1 MQTLPTVLDPL
12 FIQHEGIA
20 ADEVRELIGTEP
32 RRAPEH
38 GPLVLMR
45 AVLRD
50 AILCLQGQAPDVPRS
65 DRMRL
70 AEEARVW
77 VLSRDFSY
85 LFSFEAIC
93 DVLGLDAEDL
103 RRRLRLMPSRA
114 LQTPDGPDGSER
126 RDMVRHLRRARMR
139 GNQRTHVVQPRRRRA
154 ETQAVA

>member
-1 MQTLPTVLDPL
+1 MQSFPTVLDPL

-20 ADEVRELIGTEP
+20 ADEVDVLATEA

-38 GPLVLMR
+38 GPRVLMR

-50 AILCLQGQAPDVPRS
+50 AILCLQGMAPDVPRS
-65 DRMRL
+65 DRSRL

-77 VLSRDFSY
+77 VLSRDFTY

-93 DVLGLDAEDL
+93 DVLGLDPEDL
-103 RRRLRLMPSRA
+103 RRRLHLLPSA
-114 LQTPDGPDGSER
+114 SSQPQGGPNGEER
-126 RDMVRHLRRARMR
+126 RDMIRHLRRARMR
-139 GNQRTHVVQPRRRRA
+139 GNTRTHVVQPRRRRA